1 MKKERVLIVHNYY
14 QIPGGE
20 DTVVENEKEML
31 EDNGHEV
38 FMYTRHNNEIKE
50 KGIIGKLLLP
60 FETIY
65 SFKTVRDIKKIVKN
79 KKIDIVHVH
88 NTFPL
93 ISPSIYKVSKK
104 CGVKLVQTI
113 HNYRLICAG
122 AMLYRNEHICIKC
135 IENNKKYAMK
145 YKCYRNSYIQTG
157 LVLVSNY
164 INKKIKSFE
173 NVDKYICLS
182 EFSKSKI
189 SSFIEP
195 SKIVIKSNFEDYNK
209 KINYNNSK
217 RDYFLY
223 IGRLDKTKGIDILIK
238 SWKNIEREKLI
249 VIGTG
254 DLENEIKDYISKFKL
269 DNIELKGRLHK
280 DDAMKYICEAKSLIF
295 PSQCYETFGLVIIE
309 ALKRGTPV
317 IVNDIGNIS
326 ELIENDRCGYLS
338 IINDENSMCK
348 AINNFNELYEADYYD
363 NKYIHDIYEKK
374 YGKEENY
381 NVLSHIYSSIKEK
394 R

>member
-1 MKKERVLIVHNYY
+1 MKIFVLS
-14 QIPGGE
+14 G
-20 DTVVENEKEML
+20 
-31 EDNGHEV
+31 
-38 FMYTRHNNEIKE
+38 
-50 KGIIGKLLLP
+50 
-60 FETIY
+60 
-65 SFKTVRDIKKIVKN
+65 
-79 KKIDIVHVH
+79 
-88 NTFPL
+88 
-93 ISPSIYKVSKK
+93 
-104 CGVKLVQTI
+104 
-113 HNYRLICAG
+113 
-122 AMLYRNEHICIKC
+122 
-135 IENNKKYAMK
+135 NNKKYAMK

-164 INKKIKSFE
+164 INKRIKSFE

-182 EFSKSKI
+182 EFSKGKI

-195 SKIVIKSNFEDYNK
+195 SKIVIKSNFEDYDK

-217 RDYFLY
+217 RNYFLY

-238 SWKNIEREKLI
+238 AWEKLKKEKLI

-269 DNIELKGRLHK
+269 DNIELKGRLQK
-280 DDAMKYICEAKSLIF
+280 DDAMEYIYEAKSLIF

-326 ELIENDRCGYLS
+326 ELVENDRCGYLS
-338 IINDENSMCK
+338 IINDENSMYN

-363 NKYIHDIYEKK
+363 NKYIHDIYRFK

-381 NVLSHIYSSIKEK
+381 NILNHIYSSIKEK